1 MKLLP
6 SEITKAKNLIA
17 EKKQSQAL
25 VEKKQVSIIQLI
37 EEKKNFISGF
47 ESISETSKNLAVK
60 QKSDSTLQQANSK
73 LIESMSLF
81 KRDYTDTQNQL
92 SSVQEELLIAKQA
105 VNEAEKK
112 YQEKMNLQNSIP
124 NLIDQKKQLFMEA
137 TKKFATAEK
146 EFNSIVSK
154 IDAQTKV
161 TLDLLNKY
169 THLLPEMN

>member
-1 MKLLP
+1 M
-6 SEITKAKNLIA
+6 
-17 EKKQSQAL
+17 
-25 VEKKQVSIIQLI
+25 IIHTLTLCLGYI
-37 EEKKNFISGF
+37 
-47 ESISETSKNLAVK
+47 AVK

-92 SSVQEELLIAKQA
+92 ASVQEELLIAKQA

-112 YQEKMNLQNSIP
+112 YQGKMNLQNSIP